1 MINPNL
7 ASKSPRRDITARGDS
22 RGPDSI
28 AVADLVCN
36 RIVRLPSWFT
46 VEQARKVVTLRGLEY
61 VLVEEHGQ
69 VCGFVGRAQLWR
81 AKPSEQLAQSMCR
94 SKVSISADTPVAQ
107 ARTLMLQLGV
117 ECLTV
122 VKSGILVGTVALAD
136 IDFNLEGE
144 HALTA

>member
-1 MINPNL
+1 MINSTL
-7 ASKSPRRDITARGDS
+7 ALKSARRDIAPR
-22 RGPDSI
+22 PDVGRPESI

-69 VCGFVGRAQLWR
+69 VCGFVGRAALWR
-81 AKPSEQLAQSMCR
+81 AKAGEQLAQHVCR
-94 SKVSISADTPVAQ
+94 SKVSISADTPVTQ

-122 VKSGILVGTVALAD
+122 VKGGILVGTVSLPD
-136 IDFNLEGE
+136 IDFNLEGA
-144 HALTA
+144 HALSA

>member
-1 MINPNL
+1 MINSNL
-7 ASKSPRRDITARGDS
+7 ASKSPRRDIAPQGDAG
-22 RGPDSI
+22 GPDSI
-28 AVADLVCN
+28 AVADLICN

-69 VCGFVGRAQLWR
+69 ICGFVGRAALWR
-81 AKPSEQLAQSMCR
+81 AKPSEQLAHSVCR

-122 VKSGILVGTVALAD
+122 VKSGILVGTVSLAD
-136 IDFNLEGE
+136 IDFNLEGA
-144 HALTA
+144 HALSA